1 MLRHARGYAVATKRH
16 DPRTIQDCLGHWD
29 PKHTAF
35 DNPNRGPAVWE
46 PVASNGMSE
55 TRKPAEWSLLET
67 GTLVRFRVVDTH
79 LELGPDLKQFGVRA
93 DLLFEGDDGADPA
106 EIAE

>member
-1 MLRHARGYAVATKRH
+1 MRLRMPRMLRHARGYAVATKRH

-55 TRKPAEWSLLET
+55 TRKPAEWSLLV
-67 GTLVRFRVVDTH
+67 GAVVC
-79 LELGPDLKQFGVRA
+79 
-93 DLLFEGDDGADPA
+93 LLLRKVEVIINGAGFD
-106 EIAE
+106 